1 MKRRIALLV
10 VVLVA
15 LLVLVA
21 SAAAHTTSPASIDNT
36 IRARFGVEHDATAVC
51 ISHAEDPRRAL
62 SAVSGT
68 NDHGLFQ
75 IHVDYG
81 AYGRWVGQGRWRTYF
96 SIATLHTLRGNIR
109 AALILSNHGKQWGAW
124 TGTYGRG
131 LCHFLS

>member
-10 VVLVA
+10 TALVV
-15 LLVLVA
+15 LLVLVTG
-21 SAAAHTTSPASIDNT
+21 AAAHTTSPASIDNV
-36 IRARFGVEHDATAVC
+36 IRASFGAAHDATAVC
-51 ISHAEDPRRAL
+51 ISHAEDPRRSLA
-62 SAVSGT
+62 AVSGT

-81 AYGRWVGQGRWRTYF
+81 TSGRWVGEGRWRTYF
-96 SIATLHTLRGNIR
+96 STATLHTLRGNIR
-109 AALILSNHGKQWGAW
+109 AALILSNHGHQWRAW